1 MIYERSTPLILKFKE
16 SISINNKNTITKIY
30 VISQKR
36 PALILLYEWDN
47 YYECIFTTEQS
58 VVLCNYVVPFVTYLY
73 IEIKWDCNTHPKIR
87 KHFFFPIYFV
97 IAAFMVLINLHRCL
111 FFLLF
116 LVNVLIL
123 IYLNY
128 FYNAIGHIF
137 RTLGTAIYTN

>member
-1 MIYERSTPLILKFKE
+1 MIFKCSIPPILKFKE

-87 KHFFFPIYFV
+87 KHFFSQSIS
-97 IAAFMVLINLHRCL
+97 L
-111 FFLLF
+111 
-116 LVNVLIL
+116 
-123 IYLNY
+123 
-128 FYNAIGHIF
+128 
-137 RTLGTAIYTN
+137 